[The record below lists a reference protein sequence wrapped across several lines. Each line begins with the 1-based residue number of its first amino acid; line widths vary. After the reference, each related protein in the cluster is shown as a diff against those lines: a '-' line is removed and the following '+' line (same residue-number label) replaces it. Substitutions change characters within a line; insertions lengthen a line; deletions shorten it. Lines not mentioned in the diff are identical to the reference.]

1 MDSGGLIRPAV
12 DADIPR
18 VVTMIERL
26 VGAIEGP
33 QSVCRVRAGESL
45 CRLIRDPDGVVFV
58 SDHGFI
64 AGCIIQTVIS
74 PAPVSVELGW
84 HASDKSGLRLLRRFE
99 KWSAQQ
105 GASLIK
111 LSCKGGAAE
120 EILRRRG
127 YRLAES
133 SWVK

>member
-1 MDSGGLIRPAV
+1 MIHEASEG
-12 DADIPR
+12 DIPKIIDM
-18 VVTMIERL
+18 VECL
-26 VGAIEGP
+26 VGTIDGP
-33 QSVCRVRAGESL
+33 QKVCRLRAGQVL
-45 CRLIRDPDGVVFV
+45 CGLVNDPSGVVFI
-58 SDHGFI
+58 SGGGFI

-74 PAPVSVELGW
+74 PDPVSVELGW
-84 HASDKSGLRLLRRFE
+84 HASDKSGLRLLSRFE

-111 LSCKGGAAE
+111 VSCKGGAAE